1 MSDDYD
7 REFMEL
13 LSSLTEEEKQSI
25 IDEMKA
31 ILLNHASP
39 LKSAFYHLPR
49 AA

>member
-1 MSDDYD
+1 MLDDYD

-31 ILLNHASP
+31 ILLSHA
-39 LKSAFYHLPR
+39 
-49 AA
+49 

>member
-1 MSDDYD
+1 MSDDFD

-31 ILLNHASP
+31 ILMS
-39 LKSAFYHLPR
+39 R
-49 AA
+49 A

>member
-1 MSDDYD
+1 MSDDFD

-31 ILLNHASP
+31 ILS
-39 LKSAFYHLPR
+39 SR
-49 AA
+49 A

>member
-1 MSDDYD
+1 MPDDFD

-31 ILLNHASP
+31 ILMS
-39 LKSAFYHLPR
+39 R
-49 AA
+49 A

>member
-1 MSDDYD
+1 MLDDYD

-31 ILLNHASP
+31 ILSNHA
-39 LKSAFYHLPR
+39 
-49 AA
+49 

>member
-13 LSSLTEEEKQSI
+13 LSSMTEEEKQSI

-31 ILLNHASP
+31 ILMSHA
-39 LKSAFYHLPR
+39 
-49 AA
+49 

>member
-31 ILLNHASP
+31 ILMS
-39 LKSAFYHLPR
+39 R
-49 AA
+49 A

>member
-31 ILLNHASP
+31 ILLN
-39 LKSAFYHLPR
+39 R
-49 AA
+49 A

>member
-31 ILLNHASP
+31 ILLS
-39 LKSAFYHLPR
+39 R
-49 AA
+49 A

>member
-31 ILLNHASP
+31 ILS
-39 LKSAFYHLPR
+39 SR
-49 AA
+49 A

>member
-1 MSDDYD
+1 MTDDYD

-31 ILLNHASP
+31 ILLNHA
-39 LKSAFYHLPR
+39 
-49 AA
+49 

>member
-1 MSDDYD
+1 MTDDYD

-31 ILLNHASP
+31 ILLS
-39 LKSAFYHLPR
+39 R
-49 AA
+49 A